1 MSPALAGPKRTGP
14 ARGWRSWPPPPR
26 YPWRVSPRGRIAGS
40 PTTVGRVLAEAK
52 VRPHRVRGKPRA
64 VNNLAIAALI
74 VTCATGKEIADQS
87 AAQRRHQRS
96 HINRINTPP
105 AP

>member
-1 MSPALAGPKRTGP
+1 VATATAIPLEGESAWSHRGIPA
-14 ARGWRSWPPPPR
+14 
-26 YPWRVSPRGRIAGS
+26 
-40 PTTVGRVLAEAK
+40 TVGRVLAEAK
-52 VRPHRVRGKPRA
+52 VRPHRVRGKPRT

>member
-1 MSPALAGPKRTGP
+1 M
-14 ARGWRSWPPPPR
+14 
-26 YPWRVSPRGRIAGS
+26 
-40 PTTVGRVLAEAK
+40 GRVLAEAK

-87 AAQRRHQRS
+87 AAPGSRQSRC
-96 HINRINTPP
+96 NGG
-105 AP
+105 